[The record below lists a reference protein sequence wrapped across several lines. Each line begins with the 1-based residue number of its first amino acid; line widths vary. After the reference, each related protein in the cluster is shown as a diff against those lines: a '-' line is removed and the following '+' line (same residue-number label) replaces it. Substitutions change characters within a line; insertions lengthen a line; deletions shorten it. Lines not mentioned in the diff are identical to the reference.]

1 MQKKENTTSVC
12 FEMRLIIYLY
22 GIILEVGFSD
32 SAMITII
39 TIIDILTLKEKE
51 AYNPEAYDS
60 VGEPIT
66 IYFLMRNY

>member
-1 MQKKENTTSVC
+1 
-12 FEMRLIIYLY
+12 
-22 GIILEVGFSD
+22 
-32 SAMITII
+32 MITII
-39 TIIDILTLKEKE
+39 TRIDILTLKEKE